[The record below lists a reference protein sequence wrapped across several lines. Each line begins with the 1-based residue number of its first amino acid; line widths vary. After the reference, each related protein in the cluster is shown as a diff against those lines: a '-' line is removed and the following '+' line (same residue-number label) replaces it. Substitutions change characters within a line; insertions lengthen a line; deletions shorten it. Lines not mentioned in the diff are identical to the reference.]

1 MRSLDLIKSSSSK
14 TKWLER
20 ITYFDDLITDYNKQV
35 TENFSKQNKIDS
47 LEEKIVI
54 LDSRANEIESNLK
67 QTEKDYDEVL
77 KKYMNEKD
85 KNKEN
90 LKEIRKLNKTIEF
103 LKTNKRAPSLEELK
117 DYQFKRKKSVSKW

>member
-54 LDSRANEIESNLK
+54 LDSRANEMESNLK
-67 QTEKDYDEVL
+67 QTEKNYDEIL

-117 DYQFKRKKSVSKW
+117 DYQFKRKKSVSK

>member
-117 DYQFKRKKSVSKW
+117 DYQFKRKKSVSK

>member
-1 MRSLDLIKSSSSK
+1 MRNLDLIKSSSSK

-103 LKTNKRAPSLEELK
+103 LKTNKRAPSLEDLK
-117 DYQFKRKKSVSKW
+117 DYQFKRKKSVSK